1 MFQRTDADVMAI
13 LKQKFNDVG
22 LKGLNASTVKYLREE
37 SIRTL
42 AHRDY
47 NCHRYHSMER
57 EIGVDAVM
65 ETFPRDN
72 TILHHVVSSVA
83 INQNRRKPNRWVNK
97 ITHKLINAGITS
109 ITLLES
115 KLNDGSLNDYLDD
128 HDMARLHAVTIKGLS
143 EVIGTSDFR
152 QGRS

>member
-1 MFQRTDADVMAI
+1 MAI

-22 LKGLNASTVKYLREE
+22 LKGINTSTVKYLREE
-37 SIRTL
+37 NIRTL

-47 NCHRYHSMER
+47 NCLRYHSMER
-57 EIGVDAVM
+57 EIVVDAVM

-97 ITHKLINAGITS
+97 ITHKLINAGIIS
-109 ITLLES
+109 
-115 KLNDGSLNDYLDD
+115 
-128 HDMARLHAVTIKGLS
+128 MARS
-143 EVIGTSDFR
+143 EWIRALYSPYITGTDR
-152 QGRS
+152 RSTV

>member
-1 MFQRTDADVMAI
+1 
-13 LKQKFNDVG
+13 
-22 LKGLNASTVKYLREE
+22 
-37 SIRTL
+37 
-42 AHRDY
+42 
-47 NCHRYHSMER
+47 MER